1 MIRFDC
7 SKLLVDRVKSGSAL
21 LTNVRQLDM
30 DSSPVSRPLGGPA
43 DGPVA
48 GAGGGATGCPRGR
61 RDTGTEQHLLAPGEP
76 SALMLGA
83 LLTIAATSAA
93 SVLAANRL
101 RLAGSSAEEP
111 HVDGSGRP

>member
-1 MIRFDC
+1 M
-7 SKLLVDRVKSGSAL
+7 SASSIWIVL
-21 LTNVRQLDM
+21 RSLAHWVGRPTGQSLALAAGQLG
-30 DSSPVSRPLGGPA
+30 V
-43 DGPVA
+43 PVA
-48 GAGGGATGCPRGR
+48 AATL
-61 RDTGTEQHLLAPGEP
+61 GTEQHLLAPGEP